1 MELLRDE
8 DIEKVESLTETS
20 EDNGIMDSGADPESR
35 LGDPAAVKLE
45 TPEAW
50 PDHQSRINIETS
62 AKWVIWLHI
71 IGENREYFFQIS
83 TNRSIS
89 LFSEKRVLPFAV
101 LLVGVVYAAVAAIFY
116 FE

>member
-1 MELLRDE
+1 MEFLRDE

-35 LGDPAAVKLE
+35 LGGPAAVELE

-50 PDHQSRINIETS
+50 PDHHSRINIETS
-62 AKWVIWLHI
+62 AKWVIWLRI

-101 LLVGVVYAAVAAIFY
+101 LFLGGIYSAVAAIFY

>member
-1 MELLRDE
+1 MEFLRDE
-8 DIEKVESLTETS
+8 DTSKVESLTSNDET
-20 EDNGIMDSGADPESR
+20 IFHSGAETNSR
-35 LGDPAAVKLE
+35 LEDPAVELE

-50 PDHQSRINIETS
+50 PDHQSRINRETS

-89 LFSEKRVLPFAV
+89 LFSEKKVLPFAV
-101 LLVGVVYAAVAAIFY
+101 LFLGGIYSAVAAIFY